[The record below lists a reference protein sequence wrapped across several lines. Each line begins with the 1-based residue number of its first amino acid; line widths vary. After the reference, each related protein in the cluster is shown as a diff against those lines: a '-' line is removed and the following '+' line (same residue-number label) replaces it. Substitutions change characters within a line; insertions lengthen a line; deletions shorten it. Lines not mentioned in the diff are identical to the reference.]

1 MSGGTL
7 RTISIER
14 TAKAHYDVHNV
25 RGGSISIGEGDDTDF
40 TPVELL
46 LVAIAGCTAIDI
58 DYITGKRA
66 EPLELSATASGD
78 KIRSAEQGNHLTNIE
93 VTYTVRFP
101 EGEAGDAARE
111 ALPMALQRSHDRL
124 CTVGRTIEAG
134 TPLTLKL
141 DR

>member
-25 RGGSISIGEGDDTDF
+25 RGGTISIGEGDDTDF

-58 DYITGKRA
+58 DYITSKRA

-78 KIRSAEQGNHLTNIE
+78 KIRSAEQGNHLTNVE

>member
-25 RGGSISIGEGDDTDF
+25 RGGTISIGEGDDTDF

>member
-14 TAKAHYDVHNV
+14 TAKARYDVHNV
-25 RGGSISIGEGDDTDF
+25 RGGTISIGEGADTDF

-58 DYITGKRA
+58 DYITSKRA

-78 KIRSAEQGNHLTNIE
+78 KIRSAEHGNHMTNVE
-93 VTYTVRFP
+93 VTFTVTFP
-101 EGEAGDAARE
+101 AGEAGDAARE
-111 ALPMALQRSHDRL
+111 TLPMALQRSHDRL

-134 TPLTLKL
+134 TPITMKL
-141 DR
+141 NR

>member
-14 TAKAHYDVHNV
+14 TAKARYDVHNV
-25 RGGSISIGEGDDTDF
+25 RGGTISIGEGEDTDF

-58 DYITGKRA
+58 DYITSKRA
-66 EPLELSATASGD
+66 EPLELSATANGD
-78 KIRSAEQGNHLTNIE
+78 KIRSAEHGNHMTNLE
-93 VTYTVRFP
+93 VTFTVTFP

-111 ALPMALQRSHDRL
+111 VLPMALQRSHDRL
-124 CTVGRTIEAG
+124 CAVGRTVEAG
-134 TPLTLKL
+134 TPVTMKL
-141 DR
+141 SQ